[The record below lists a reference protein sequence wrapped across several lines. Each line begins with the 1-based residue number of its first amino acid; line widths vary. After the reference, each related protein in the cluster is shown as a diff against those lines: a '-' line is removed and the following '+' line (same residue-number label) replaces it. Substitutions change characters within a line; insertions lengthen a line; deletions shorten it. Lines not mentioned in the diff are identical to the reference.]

1 MPGSRGPVNKAMWQ
15 VIGQSRAVELLRRS
29 LNSERL
35 SHAYLFVGQPHVG
48 KMTLAVNLA
57 QALNCEQAERPCGQ
71 CRSCLHI
78 AAGNHPDVQV
88 IGRMANADS
97 GEASTRK
104 EISIAQIK
112 EIQRSAG
119 LQPYEG
125 RHRVFIIDGAEYL
138 NEESANCLLKTLEE
152 PPPNVLFVLLTVND
166 GRLLPTIV
174 SRCQRV
180 ELLPLP
186 ATVIEQALTEHWKV
200 ASEKAGVL
208 SRLSRGA
215 MGWAV
220 CAAEDENLVQ
230 DRSQKLDELVS
241 LNDASLEQRFAFAGR
256 LAAQFNKNRDSVEE
270 MLELWLGWW
279 RDVILTKEGCL
290 QFITNVDKENVL
302 RNYAASYSVA
312 AIRAFIEAIREA
324 RGQLEQNANPRL
336 VLEVLMLSIPG
347 KGETKDKVSQRL
359 T

>member
-1 MPGSRGPVNKAMWQ
+1 MWQ

-48 KMTLAVNLA
+48 KMTLAINLA
-57 QALNCEQAERPCGQ
+57 QALNCEQEARPCGQ
-71 CRSCLHI
+71 CRSCLLI
-78 AAGNHPDVQV
+78 AAGNHPDVQF

-97 GEASTRK
+97 GEAGTKK

-112 EIQRSAG
+112 ELQRSAG

-125 RHRVFIIDGAEYL
+125 KHRVFIIDGAEYL

-152 PPPNVLFVLLTVND
+152 PPPKVLFILLTVND

-180 ELLPLP
+180 ELFPLP
-186 ATVIEQALTEHWKV
+186 ALAIEQSLIEHWQV
-200 ASEKAGVL
+200 APEKALKL
-208 SRLSRGA
+208 SRLCRGA
-215 MGWAV
+215 IGWAV
-220 CAAEDENLVQ
+220 SASHNDSLVQ
-230 DRSQKLDELVS
+230 ERSQKLDELVS
-241 LNDASLEQRFAFAGR
+241 LNDANLEQQFAFAAR

-279 RDVILTKEGCL
+279 RDVILTKEGCI
-290 QFITNVDKENVL
+290 QFITNIDKEAVL
-302 RNYAASYSVA
+302 RNHAECYSMTV
-312 AIRAFIEAIREA
+312 IRGFIEAIREA
-324 RGQLEQNANPRL
+324 LGQLEQNANPRL
-336 VLEVLMLSIPG
+336 VLEVLMLSIPNRNEG
-347 KGETKDKVSQRL
+347 KSKVPQSL
-359 T
+359 GLSA

>member
-1 MPGSRGPVNKAMWQ
+1 MWQ

-29 LNSERL
+29 LDSERL

-48 KMTLAVNLA
+48 KMTLAINLA
-57 QALNCEQAERPCGQ
+57 QVLNCEHVERPCGQ

-78 AAGNHPDVQV
+78 AAGNHPDVQF

-97 GEASTRK
+97 GEAGTKK

-112 EIQRSAG
+112 ELQRSAG

-152 PPPNVLFVLLTVND
+152 PPPKVLFILLTVND

-180 ELLPLP
+180 ELFPLP
-186 ATVIEQALTEHWKV
+186 ASAIEQSLIEHWQT
-200 ASEKAGVL
+200 APEKALEL
-208 SRLSRGA
+208 SRLCRGA
-215 MGWAV
+215 IGWAIS
-220 CAAEDENLVQ
+220 ASRDESLVQ
-230 DRSQKLDELVS
+230 ERSQKLDELVS
-241 LNDASLEQRFAFAGR
+241 LNDANLEQQFAFAAR

-270 MLELWLGWW
+270 TLELWLGWW
-279 RDVILTKEGCL
+279 RDVILTKEGCI
-290 QFITNVDKENVL
+290 QFITNIDKEAVL
-302 RNYAASYSVA
+302 RNHAECYSLTG
-312 AIRAFIEAIREA
+312 IRSFMEAIREA

-336 VLEVLMLSIPG
+336 VLEVLMLSIP
-347 KGETKDKVSQRL
+347 DKSERKNKVPQSL
-359 T
+359 GLLG